1 VEGCSSI
8 TADSV
13 RTHER
18 DMAAAGVVA
27 VNPRAATE
35 AAASIVMLNTTTI
48 EIGEVTQMW
57 NRQFMV
63 WGKVSYQLPSYVL
76 QAASW
81 STSLFSSLS
90 YAPSPSRLPGAAA
103 T

>member
-1 VEGCSSI
+1 MEGCSSI

-35 AAASIVMLNTTTI
+35 AAASIVMLSTTTI
-48 EIGEVTQMW
+48 EIGEV
-57 NRQFMV
+57 NRQFMDV
-63 WGKVSYQLPSYVL
+63 VGKVTCSKKPTYVL

>member
-1 VEGCSSI
+1 MEGCSSI

-35 AAASIVMLNTTTI
+35 AAASIVMLSTTTI

-63 WGKVSYQLPSYVL
+63 WGKVTIQMFFMTGPLL
-76 QAASW
+76 RD
-81 STSLFSSLS
+81 TSLPKQASLLCLG
-90 YAPSPSRLPGAAA
+90 R
-103 T
+103 

>member
-1 VEGCSSI
+1 MEGCSSI

-35 AAASIVMLNTTTI
+35 AAASIVMLSTTTI

-63 WGKVSYQLPSYVL
+63 WGKVTIQMSLVL
-76 QAASW
+76 HDGPAAPRHI
-81 STSLFSSLS
+81 F
-90 YAPSPSRLPGAAA
+90 A
-103 T
+103 